1 MDSNVLYFFSR
12 DKKETNLK
20 ELLDHKW
27 VTYDNKNFF
36 INRENIR
43 YEIKLNKEALS
54 EQDFHSINQKIEH
67 KSDSVNDY
75 LIIFYYKNQLLERES
90 YYYKKINTNDRFKL
104 HNEKGYPACIIYD
117 NNESIKEVYWVYE
130 GNDVTERVVDL
141 IKTFNI
147 NSVKDLFKKEIKELV
162 EINISN

>member
-1 MDSNVLYFFSR
+1 MIIRIF
-12 DKKETNLK
+12 
-20 ELLDHKW
+20 LLIEKILDMKL
-27 VTYDNKNFF
+27 
-36 INRENIR
+36 R
-43 YEIKLNKEALS
+43 LNKEALS

-90 YYYKKINTNDRFKL
+90 YYYKKINTNDSFKL

-117 NNESIKEVYWVYE
+117 NDEKIKKVYWVYE

-141 IKTFNI
+141 IETLKI
-147 NSVKDLFKKEIKELV
+147 DSVKDLFKKEIKELV